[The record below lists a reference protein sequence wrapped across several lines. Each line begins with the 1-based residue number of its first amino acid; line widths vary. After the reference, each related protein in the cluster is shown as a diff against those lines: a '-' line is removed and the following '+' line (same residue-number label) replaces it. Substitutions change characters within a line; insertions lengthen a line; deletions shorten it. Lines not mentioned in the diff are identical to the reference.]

1 MILVKMLK
9 FHLKSEISR
18 FCDSGRLATASTA
31 TAKDEIALRAGRGK
45 ITRKIFFASN
55 FLLGLKNV
63 DHENEKIF
71 ILLTEIKEILLFTK
85 H

>member
-1 MILVKMLK
+1 MKFHDFSEMVK

-45 ITRKIFFASN
+45 ITRKLFAASN
-55 FLLGLKNV
+55 FVLVLENA
-63 DHENEKIF
+63 DHENEKY
-71 ILLTEIKEILLFTK
+71 LFC
-85 H
+85 